1 MLSWCKLVAVITSV
15 NHLHM
20 LCVNMFVH
28 NFLPVMTV
36 ATLAT
41 RPVSGESIHFNLLPY
56 LLIHS
61 LFLFCSF
68 HNHWKGQKMSQYI
81 LKTMKTTILQVLV
94 PMLRRLMLLQSVLSW
109 WEFKTDIATVLY
121 GHMLG
126 VNMFLHDIVPEVVVR
141 ALFAGPQPCVRIHLK
156 FASNQAVR
164 KFFVLHRVSNCCCW
178 NTTN

>member
-1 MLSWCKLVAVITSV
+1 
-15 NHLHM
+15 M

-41 RPVSGESIHFNLLPY
+41 RPVSGERIHFNLLPY

-61 LFLFCSF
+61 LLLFCSF
-68 HNHWKGQKMSQYI
+68 HNHWNGQNMYI
-81 LKTMKTTILQVLV
+81 LKTMVTTRLQVLV
-94 PMLRRLMLLQSVLSW
+94 LMLRSLMLLQCMLSW
-109 WEFKTDIATVLY
+109 REFKTNIATVLN
-121 GHMLG
+121 GHMLR

-141 ALFAGPQPCVRIHLK
+141 ALFAGPQPCVRIHLQ
-156 FASNQAVR
+156 FASDQAVR
-164 KFFVLHRVSNCCCW
+164 KFFVLHRVCNCCCW